1 MKIDVILDPYS
12 FRYEDNISECYKLIL
27 SNNLANQNICFLKW
41 RLTLMINGDNVK
53 SWSIIRTILGLFSV
67 TERVFVI
74 CKIIR
79 LTVLNYCFRNCS
91 NSTLHVF
98 FQLKSASDGIDD
110 EVKAGV
116 PRQYFYTW
124 LFKQCFVRKQLYF
137 PQFGLCSIYTCPTLK
152 GYCLPQSYF
161 FHTQN

>member
-1 MKIDVILDPYS
+1 
-12 FRYEDNISECYKLIL
+12 
-27 SNNLANQNICFLKW
+27 
-41 RLTLMINGDNVK
+41 MINGDNVK

-74 CKIIR
+74 CKIIS
-79 LTVLNYCFRNCS
+79 LSVLNYCFRNCS

-116 PRQYFYTW
+116 PRQSFYTL

-137 PQFGLCSIYTCPTLK
+137 SEFGLCSIYTCPTLK

-161 FHTQN
+161 FHTQNYCRFSY